1 MVKEKTVQ
9 SVYDVCMAE
18 GSFLPQVKVD
28 VNLIATIIE
37 TAMNDFA
44 AAKDLRKHAKPESYH
59 WNSIYKL
66 HYDAFHQLAEALVYF
81 DKIKVKTHECL
92 FAYLGQKYPE
102 LEFSWEFLEQL
113 RIKRNRSIYYGE
125 SLKYLEWK
133 NIELQLQLY
142 ITTLHKS
149 IQEKLSSF
157 SDKKEKV

>member
-1 MVKEKTVQ
+1 MMIKEKNLH
-9 SVYDVCMAE
+9 SVYDVCTAE

-28 VNLIATIIE
+28 LSLITTIME

-44 AAKDLRKHAKPESYH
+44 AAKDLRKQAKPESNH

-66 HYDAFHQLAEALVYF
+66 HYDVFHQLAEALIYF
-81 DKIKVKTHECL
+81 DKMKVKTHECL
-92 FAYLGQKYPE
+92 FAYLCQRYPG

-125 SLKYLEWK
+125 PLKYMEWK

-142 ITTLHKS
+142 INTVHKLVL
-149 IQEKLSSF
+149 EKLSSF
-157 SDKKEKV
+157 SKKN

>member
-1 MVKEKTVQ
+1 MLNQ
-9 SVYDVCMAE
+9 
-18 GSFLPQVKVD
+18 KV
-28 VNLIATIIE
+28 IIG
-37 TAMNDFA
+37 T
-44 AAKDLRKHAKPESYH
+44 P
-59 WNSIYKL
+59 IYKL

-113 RIKRNRSIYYGE
+113 RIKMNRSIYYGE
-125 SLKYLEWK
+125 PLKYLEWK

-149 IQEKLSSF
+149 IQERLSSF
-157 SDKKEKV
+157 SDKKREILAGYDEQENRPSPVNTPVKRAYSKKKK